1 MEINHVEQINC
12 LDATE
17 VVSKD
22 IPLCPDLQV
31 IKLLGFVACDLE
43 GSRVL
48 FPVFPI
54 TGSLMKF
61 QSLYRLVGWFTCLL
75 MFIMVGSADL

>member
-1 MEINHVEQINC
+1 MEQINR

-22 IPLCPDLQV
+22 IPLHPDLQA
-31 IKLLGFVACDLE
+31 IELLGFVACDLE
-43 GSRVL
+43 GSRMFL
-48 FPVFPI
+48 PVFST

-61 QSLYRLVGWFTCLL
+61 QSLYLLVGWFTCLL
-75 MFIMVGSADL
+75 IFIMVGNADL

>member
-22 IPLCPDLQV
+22 ILLCPDLQV

-43 GSRVL
+43 GSRVF

-61 QSLYRLVGWFTCLL
+61 QSLYLLVG
-75 MFIMVGSADL
+75 